1 MKDYYQILG
10 VAREATP
17 EEIKKAFRSLARE
30 THPDANPN
38 DPEAEARFR
47 DIAEAYEVLSDQ
59 GKRARYDRG
68 ETFGGQDLFSQF
80 GGLEDILQQ
89 FFGGNFGGFGGGF
102 GGGGR
107 RGPARGQD
115 VAVRLEIELVDAA
128 TGIDRDVTFSGP
140 VRCTTCDGSGAK
152 PGTETITC
160 STCGGQGRVQAAR
173 QTMFGTMM
181 SVVDCPDCSGV
192 GTRVEDPCEDCSGE
206 GRRSGERSLTV
217 EVPAGVATGT
227 RLKLSG
233 KGASGQ
239 RGAASGD
246 VYVDLLV
253 KEDERYQRVGDDL
266 HHRITV
272 GFTEATF
279 GTEVK
284 VPLIDGDS
292 EALDIPPGTQP
303 ETVYRL
309 GKKGMPRLQRRGR
322 GDMLV
327 HVEVPVPTDLNDTQE
342 ELLRSY
348 ADDRGEQPH
357 SKKRGIFRR

>member
-1 MKDYYQILG
+1 MKDYYEILG
-10 VAREATP
+10 VARDAAP
-17 EEIKKAFRSLARE
+17 EEIKRSFRSLARE

-38 DPEAEARFR
+38 DPAAEARFR
-47 DIAEAYEVLSDQ
+47 DIAEAYEVLSDPQ
-59 GKRARYDRG
+59 KRARYDRG

-89 FFGGNFGGFGGGF
+89 FFGGNFGGFGGG
-102 GGGGR
+102 GR

-115 VAVRLEIELVDAA
+115 VAVRLDIDLADAA
-128 TGIDRDVTFSGP
+128 TGIDRDVAFSGQ
-140 VRCTTCDGSGAK
+140 VRCTTCEGSGAK
-152 PGTETITC
+152 PGTDTITC

-181 SVVDCPDCSGV
+181 SVVECPDCSGV
-192 GTRVEDPCEDCSGE
+192 GTRIEDPCEDCLGE
-206 GRRSGERSLTV
+206 GRRTGERSLTV
-217 EVPAGVATGT
+217 EVPAGVDTGT
-227 RLKLSG
+227 RLKLTG
-233 KGASGQ
+233 KGAAGQ
-239 RGAASGD
+239 RGAPGGD
-246 VYVDLLV
+246 VYVEIRV
-253 KEDERYQRVGDDL
+253 KDDERFQRVGDDL

-284 VPLIDGDS
+284 VPLIDGETD
-292 EALDIPPGTQP
+292 ALEIPPGTQP

-322 GDMLV
+322 GDLLV
-327 HVEVPVPTDLNDTQE
+327 HVEVAVPTDLDEKQE
-342 ELLRSY
+342 DLLRAY
-348 ADDRGEQPH
+348 GDERGEQPH

>member
-1 MKDYYQILG
+1 MKDYYKILG
-10 VAREATP
+10 VSRDASAD
-17 EEIKKAFRSLARE
+17 EIKRAFRSLARE

-38 DPEAEARFR
+38 DPDAEARFR
-47 DIAEAYEVLSDQ
+47 DIAEAYEVLSDPQ
-59 GKRARYDRG
+59 KKARYDRG

-89 FFGGNFGGFGGGF
+89 FFGGNFSGGFGF

-115 VAVRLEIELVDAA
+115 VAARLDIELADAA
-128 TGIDRDVTFSGP
+128 TGIDREVSFSGL
-140 VRCTTCDGSGAK
+140 VRCTTCDGSGAR

-181 SVVDCPDCSGV
+181 SVVQCPDCSGV
-192 GTRVEDPCEDCSGE
+192 GTRIEDPCEDCQGE
-206 GRRSGERSLTV
+206 GRRAGERSLTV
-217 EVPAGVATGT
+217 EVPPGVDTGT

-233 KGASGQ
+233 KGAAGQ
-239 RGAASGD
+239 RGAPGGD
-246 VYVDLLV
+246 VYVEIRV
-253 KEDERYQRVGDDL
+253 KEDDRFQRVGDDL

-284 VPLIDGDS
+284 VPLIDGET

-327 HVEVPVPTDLNDTQE
+327 HVEVAVPTDLDQKQE
-342 ELLRSY
+342 DLLRAY
-348 ADDRGEQPH
+348 GDERGEQPN
-357 SKKRGIFRR
+357 SKKRGLFRR

>member
-1 MKDYYQILG
+1 MKDYYEILG
-10 VAREATP
+10 VSREATQ
-17 EEIKKAFRSLARE
+17 EEIKKAFRGLARE
-30 THPDANPN
+30 THPDANPD

-47 DIAEAYEVLSDQ
+47 DIAEAYEVLSDEQ
-59 GKRARYDRG
+59 KRARYDRG
-68 ETFGGQDLFSQF
+68 ESFGGQDLFSQF

-89 FFGGNFGGFGGGF
+89 FFGGGFGGF

-115 VAVRLEIELVDAA
+115 VAVRLDIELSEAASGVDREVSF
-128 TGIDRDVTFSGP
+128 TGP
-140 VRCTTCDGSGAK
+140 VRCTTCEGSGAT

-181 SVVDCPDCSGV
+181 SVVECPDCSGV
-192 GTRVEDPCEDCSGE
+192 GTRVESPCDDCHGE
-206 GRRSGERSLTV
+206 GRRTGERSLTV
-217 EVPAGVATGT
+217 EVPPGVATGT
-227 RLKLSG
+227 RLKLGG
-233 KGASGQ
+233 KGAAGQ
-239 RGAASGD
+239 RGAPAGD

-253 KEDERYQRVGDDL
+253 KDDERFQRVGDDL
-266 HHRITV
+266 HHRITI

-284 VPLIDGDS
+284 VPLIEGDS
-292 EALDIPPGTQP
+292 EALDIPAGTQP

-309 GKKGMPRLQRRGR
+309 GKKGMPRLQRRSR

-327 HVEVPVPTDLNDTQE
+327 HVEVAVPTDLDDEQE
-342 ELLRSY
+342 ELLRTY
-348 ADDRGEQPH
+348 ADHRGEQPN